1 METPGIPQEP
11 VAESVGEIARG
22 ASWIALGNVASRV
35 LGYVREAVKA
45 GLFGTGAH
53 VDALQ
58 LALTVPTQVYDL
70 VTGGLVNSA
79 LVPVFSDYAA
89 EGRDRRELWRLAG
102 AVLTLAAA
110 GVSLLVALLILA
122 APSLVAIL
130 GREHNAVAQAQAADL
145 LRLMLPA
152 VVLMSLAGVLT
163 SLLYALKRF
172 SLPAFSTTVFNAGI
186 VLATVLLAGRLS
198 VTSMAVGLLLGATLQ
213 VALQLPG
220 LRDGFSALRFGLDLT
235 HPGVRRVLRM
245 YAPIVVSTIISQ
257 LAIYFALGVA
267 WEFTGAI
274 GWMNYATTLY
284 QLPLG
289 LVGVAVS
296 SAVLPTLARQASS
309 GQDVRPTLVQGLNLV
324 LALIVPATI
333 ALFVLAMP
341 VVGTAFERGQFKAAD
356 TQVTAAMLQV
366 FLAGLSFA
374 AVDLLLINAFYA
386 QQNTWVPSLI
396 GVLTVV
402 IYITAALIF
411 REPFGFFSL
420 MIADALKQIAHACIT
435 GWLLSRRI
443 GGFRGSGLW
452 PTLARILLAG
462 IVMAVTMQAALSALT
477 LLALPDGLFG
487 HLIHLLVP
495 GALGALVYLW
505 LARRLGVAEVALL
518 EAQLRARLRARLRA

>member
-1 METPGIPQEP
+1 METPQPDLDPSLEP
-11 VAESVGEIARG
+11 VSEIARG
-22 ASWIALGNVASRV
+22 ASWIALGNIASRV

-58 LALTVPTQVYDL
+58 LAWTVPLQVYDL
-70 VTGGLVNSA
+70 VTGGVINSA
-79 LVPVFSDYAA
+79 LVPVFSEYAA
-89 EGRDRRELWRLAG
+89 PGRDRRELWRLAG
-102 AVLTLAAA
+102 AVLALAAA
-110 GVSLLVALLILA
+110 GVSALVALLILG
-122 APSLVAIL
+122 APYLVAIL
-130 GREHNAVAQAQAADL
+130 GREHNAEAQTQAADL

-186 VLATVLLAGRLS
+186 VLATILLAGRLS
-198 VTSMAVGLLLGATLQ
+198 VTAMAVGLLLGAALQ
-213 VALQLPG
+213 VALQIPG
-220 LRDGFSALRFGLDLT
+220 LRDGFSSLRFRLDLN
-235 HPGVRRVLRM
+235 HPGLRRVLKL

-267 WEFTGAI
+267 WESEGAI

-296 SAVLPTLARQASS
+296 AAVLPTLARQASA

-324 LALIVPATI
+324 LVLIVPATI
-333 ALFVLAMP
+333 ALFILAVP
-341 VVGTAFERGQFKAAD
+341 VVGTAFERGRFTAVD
-356 TQVTAAMLQV
+356 TQTTADVLRV
-366 FLAGLSFA
+366 FLAGLTFA

-386 QQNTWVPSLI
+386 QQNTWVPSVI
-396 GVLTVV
+396 GVITVA
-402 IYITAALIF
+402 INISALLIF
-411 REPFGFFSL
+411 RGPFGFYSV
-420 MIADALKQIAHACIT
+420 MIADALKQITHALVT

-452 PTLARILLAG
+452 PALGRILLAG
-462 IVMAVTMQAALSALT
+462 LAMAIVLQGTLWALSFVT
-477 LLALPDGLFG
+477 LPDGLIG
-487 HLIHLLVP
+487 HLVQLLAP
-495 GALGALVYLW
+495 GLLGAIVYFWLV
-505 LARRLGVAEVALL
+505 RRLGVAEVTLL
-518 EAQLRARLRARLRA
+518 EAQLRKRLRI

>member
-1 METPGIPQEP
+1 MEIPDVP
-11 VAESVGEIARG
+11 RESKDGAVSEIARG
-22 ASWIALGNVASRV
+22 ASWIALGNVSSRV

-79 LVPVFSDYAA
+79 LVPVFSDYAT

-122 APSLVAIL
+122 APLLVSIL
-130 GREHNAVAQAQAADL
+130 GREHNAGAQAQAADL

-186 VLATVLLAGRLS
+186 VVATVLLAGRLS
-198 VTSMAVGLLLGATLQ
+198 VTAMAVGLLLGAALQ
-213 VALQLPG
+213 VILQLPG
-220 LRDGFSALRFGLDLT
+220 LRDGFASLRIGLDLQ
-235 HPGVRRVLRM
+235 HPGVRRVLRL

-267 WEFTGAI
+267 WEFTGAL

-296 SAVLPTLARQASS
+296 SAVLPTLARQAA
-309 GQDVRPTLVQGLNLV
+309 GGLDVRPTLVQGLNLV
-324 LALIVPATI
+324 LVLIVPATI
-333 ALFVLAMP
+333 ALFVLAGP
-341 VVGTAFERGQFKAAD
+341 VVGTAFERGQFTPED
-356 TQVTAAMLQV
+356 TRVTADVLRV
-366 FLAGLSFA
+366 FLSGLTFA

-396 GVLTVV
+396 GVATVV
-402 IYITAALIF
+402 IYITAAIVF
-411 REPFGFFSL
+411 RGQFGFFSL
-420 MIADALKQIAHACIT
+420 MIADALKQITHALVT

-452 PTLARILLAG
+452 PTLGRILLAG
-462 IVMAVTMQAALSALT
+462 AVLAGVLQGALWALS
-477 LLALPDGLFG
+477 LALLPGGLLG
-487 HLIHLLVP
+487 HLIQLLVP
-495 GALGALVYLW
+495 GLLGATAYFWLV
-505 LARRLGVAEVALL
+505 RRLGVAEVALL
-518 EAQLRARLRARLRA
+518 EAQVRRRLRL

>member
-1 METPGIPQEP
+1 METPSEP
-11 VAESVGEIARG
+11 VEPRAETVGDIARG

-58 LALTVPTQVYDL
+58 LALTVPNQVYDL
-70 VTGGLVNSA
+70 VTGGLINAA

-102 AVLTLAAA
+102 AVMSLAVA
-110 GVSLLVALLILA
+110 GVSALVAILILA
-122 APSLVAIL
+122 APYLVALL
-130 GREHNAVAQAQAADL
+130 GREHNAAAQAQASDL

-172 SLPAFSTTVFNAGI
+172 SLPAFSTAVFNAGI
-186 VLATVLLAGRLS
+186 VLATLLLAGRLG
-198 VTSMAVGLLLGATLQ
+198 VTAMAVGLLLGAGLQ
-213 VALQLPG
+213 VLLQLPG
-220 LRDGFSALRFGLDLT
+220 LRDGFSALRFGVDLN

-296 SAVLPTLARQASS
+296 SAVLPTLARQATG
-309 GQDVRPTLVQGLNLV
+309 GQDIRPTLVQGLNLV

-333 ALFVLAMP
+333 ALFVLAGP
-341 VVGTAFERGQFKAAD
+341 VVGTAFEHGRFTPED
-356 TQVTAAMLQV
+356 TRVTADVLRV
-366 FLAGLSFA
+366 FLSGLTFA

-402 IYITAALIF
+402 VYISAALIF
-411 REPFGFFSL
+411 RGPFGFFSL
-420 MIADALKQIAHACIT
+420 MIADALKQITHACVT

-462 IVMAVTMQAALSALT
+462 GVMAVTMQAALSALNFV
-477 LLALPDGLFG
+477 ALPSGLLG
-487 HLIHLLVP
+487 HVLSLLIP
-495 GALGALVYLW
+495 GALGALAYLA
-505 LARRLGVAEVALL
+505 LVRRLGVAEVALL
-518 EAQLRARLRARLRA
+518 EAQVRARLRL